1 MQWVSGWAMAMIG
14 EDADSGSRG
23 RELAMKWSEGDSGGD
38 GPPEWTTAGIRDYWL
53 GGSYHTAADQEVGD
67 RILVGAPHLP
77 YMARVYRAL
86 LCRVVRYLVGVG
98 VGQFLDLGSGL
109 PTAGNTHDV
118 ARAIDPG
125 CRVVYVDV
133 DPHIVSKGRTVLAN
147 NDSTAMVCADLRQP
161 EQVLNAAQRTGLLDL
176 GAPVAVLLI
185 DVLHHIPDTDNPVRF
200 IQTYV
205 DAVCPGSYV
214 AVAQTSDGE
223 ALVSGLAMFH
233 RLYQIPVPP
242 LTFRSLEQGE
252 DFFTGLDL
260 VKPGIVPVP
269 LWRPEEDE
277 DVDTDSEQF
286 PAWCGLG
293 RKP

>member
-1 MQWVSGWAMAMIG
+1 
-14 EDADSGSRG
+14 
-23 RELAMKWSEGDSGGD
+23 MKWFEGDSGGD
-38 GPPEWTTAGIRDYWL
+38 SPPEWTTAGIRDYWL
-53 GGSYHTAADQEVGD
+53 GGSHHTAVDQEVGN

-77 YMARVYRAL
+77 YTARVYRAL
-86 LCRVVRYLVGVG
+86 LRRVVRYLVGVG

-109 PTAGNTHDV
+109 PTAGNVHDV
-118 ARAIDPG
+118 AQAIDPG

-133 DPHIVSKGRTVLAN
+133 AQHIVAEGRTVLAN

-161 EQVLNAAQRTGLLDL
+161 EQVLDAAQRTGLLDP

-205 DAVCPGSYV
+205 DEVCPGSYV
-214 AVAQTSDGE
+214 AVAQNSDGE

-242 LTFRSLEQGE
+242 LTFRNLAQSE

-269 LWRPEEDE
+269 LWRPEQDE
-277 DVDTDSEQF
+277 DVNADPEHFS
-286 PAWCGLG
+286 AWCGLG
-293 RKP
+293 QKP